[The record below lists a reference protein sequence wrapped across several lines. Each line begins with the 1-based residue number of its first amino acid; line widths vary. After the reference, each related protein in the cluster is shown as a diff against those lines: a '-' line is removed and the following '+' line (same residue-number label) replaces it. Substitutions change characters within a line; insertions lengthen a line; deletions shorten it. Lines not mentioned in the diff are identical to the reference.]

1 MAHVFSFRL
10 LLASAFVG
18 AGLAAAQHLRAQDA
32 ASPPAQSEV
41 GKATDGKPADGQ
53 PEDAKPFENKP
64 VDNQPADDSLDS
76 ILAALEGNVTDYGHS
91 VPSFLC
97 KEHVVSE
104 MESTSN
110 AAGLRRKV
118 TDSIFRVRRS
128 TGADGLGHLDE
139 SRVLTAVD
147 GKPPPPEATEETT
160 EFNAPM
166 SVFGIFSGG
175 LNLVSSYGK
184 MCFRYK
190 LRPPRKGHPADRIVI
205 EFENLPLRERD
216 PACFYTDNITGRA
229 FVQPSPMRVVRMEA
243 KMRDHEMMPGV
254 KETWEWTIDY
264 APVTLGG
271 KIFWMPATIRS
282 KAVPNS
288 EPATTYSSGTGR
300 RGGGTTTSIQTSPP
314 TYTLEAKYSDYH
326 RLNVVSRIVPVTGDD
341 DQSPPVPAPAPAPVT
356 DPHVTDPYF
365 DPELDSAT
373 PHDP

>member
-1 MAHVFSFRL
+1 MRDSFSLRSL
-10 LLASAFVG
+10 
-18 AGLAAAQHLRAQDA
+18 LAAAVVAAGLGLATDEHLRAQDA
-32 ASPPAQSEV
+32 PSPTAQS
-41 GKATDGKPADGQ
+41 D
-53 PEDAKPFENKP
+53 DAKPAEAKPSDVQPTEAKPMDNKP
-64 VDNQPADDSLDS
+64 LDGSLDS
-76 ILAALEGNVTDYGHS
+76 ILAALDANVGDYGRS

-104 MESTSN
+104 MEYTSN
-110 AAGLRRKV
+110 AAGFRRTI

-128 TGADGLGHLDE
+128 SGADGLVHIDE

-147 GKPPPPEATEETT
+147 GKPPPPEAAEETT

-166 SVFGIFSGG
+166 SVSGIFSGA
-175 LNLVSSYGK
+175 LNLVSIYGK
-184 MCFRYK
+184 KCFRFK
-190 LRPPRKGHPADRIVI
+190 VHLPRKGHPDDRIVI
-205 EFENLPLRERD
+205 DFDNLPLRERD
-216 PACFYTDNITGRA
+216 PACFYTDNISGHA
-229 FVQPSPMRVVRMEA
+229 FIQPSSMRVVHMEA

-254 KETWEWTIDY
+254 RELWEWAIDY

-288 EPATTYSSGTGR
+288 ETVSTLTPGTGR
-300 RGGGTTTSIQTSPP
+300 RGGGTTGSMQTSPP
-314 TYTLEAKYSDYH
+314 TYKLQAKYADYH

-341 DQSPPVPAPAPAPVT
+341 DQRAPEPAPALAPVT

-373 PHDP
+373 PPDR